1 MRGGSLLGG
10 QRRRE
15 RHRAPL
21 PERGHEHRFVSWV
34 YRREGGYDAT
44 AVRRAIAE
52 MPSSVYRIKGFLY
65 DAYDPD
71 RRQLVQAVGMRSDVH
86 PLGSWTDGRRET
98 VLVIIAERDHI
109 DPHDVNSPLDAC
121 LVAPPRRSAVPVPS
135 ADAGTW
141 RRGTYRCLLTT
152 FSGWV

>member
-1 MRGGSLLGG
+1 MLRWCGGRS
-10 QRRRE
+10 
-15 RHRAPL
+15 P
-21 PERGHEHRFVSWV
+21 
-34 YRREGGYDAT
+34 
-44 AVRRAIAE
+44 E
-52 MPSSVYRIKGFLY
+52 MPPSVYRIKGFLY